1 MLQFLS
7 FCIWLIEITKLSSR
21 FICFVPCIRNSV
33 WGVEHGLQVKSAR
46 SSASACSSAHT
57 GVQLSTVGSLLPCG
71 LLGSSSCGQPGQQM
85 LLSSGPC
92 CRTLSFLR
100 FLKCTIWLPF
110 FLLIFSWW
118 LSPTL
123 YVLVYVQ
130 VDLKQLMLRV
140 VLEHSFLSVE
150 SKAHLITASQLA
162 LSISSLCLHH
172 AGIRWVPLLTQK
184 LYGFWGCKLWFSHQC
199 FIHRPIP
206 PASPASCSF
215 FFCLFIWFGWDRRAL
230 HSLDWPRTG
239 CVNQVGLELVI
250 LLLLTLRC

>member
-1 MLQFLS
+1 MACRLKVHVQVRTHQSTTVNSWFSPSALWAPGIKLMQSDWAANAFVLWAMLQNPFLS
-7 FCIWLIEITKLSSR
+7 QRFEMYHLISP
-21 FICFVPCIRNSV
+21 FF
-33 WGVEHGLQVKSAR
+33 
-46 SSASACSSAHT
+46 
-57 GVQLSTVGSLLPCG
+57 
-71 LLGSSSCGQPGQQM
+71 
-85 LLSSGPC
+85 
-92 CRTLSFLR
+92 F
-100 FLKCTIWLPF
+100 FTIWF
-110 FLLIFSWW
+110 IFSWW

-140 VLEHSFLSVE
+140 VLDHSFLSVE

-162 LSISSLCLHH
+162 LSIPSLCLHH
-172 AGIRWVPLLTQK
+172 AGIRWAPLLTQK

-206 PASPASCSF
+206 PLHQLPAGF
-215 FFCLFIWFGWDRRAL
+215 LCLFIWFGWGRRSL